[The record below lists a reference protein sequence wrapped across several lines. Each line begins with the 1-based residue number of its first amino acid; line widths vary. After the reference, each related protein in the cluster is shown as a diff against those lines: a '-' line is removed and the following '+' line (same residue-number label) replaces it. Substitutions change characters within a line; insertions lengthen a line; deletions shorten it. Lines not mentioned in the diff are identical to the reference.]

1 MSESLTVIFTHAY
14 VNKLYLRKFNLLSVL
29 LTDVMVIT
37 RINSSATKTKMSIN
51 YNVSGFGKFT
61 LHKLRRLIKNRTV
74 VCPNLYFL

>member
-51 YNVSGFGKFT
+51 YKYLVWKVYTSSTAKIN
-61 LHKLRRLIKNRTV
+61 
-74 VCPNLYFL
+74 

>member
-37 RINSSATKTKMSIN
+37 RINSSATKTKMNIN
-51 YNVSGFGKFT
+51 YKYLVLES
-61 LHKLRRLIKNRTV
+61 LHLKN
-74 VCPNLYFL
+74 CED

>member
-37 RINSSATKTKMSIN
+37 RINSSATKTKMGIN
-51 YNVSGFGKFT
+51 YKYLVLES
-61 LHKLRRLIKNRTV
+61 LHFIN
-74 VCPNLYFL
+74 CED